1 MSRRILVVDDEREVI
16 SLIEKYLLREGYA
29 VRTAVNAEK
38 ALQLMRQEKYD
49 LIILDVILP
58 GANGLDICRQ
68 LRRDSM
74 VPILL
79 ISAKADDADK
89 VLGLGLGADDYITK
103 PFSLNELVAR
113 VKAHIRRYD
122 HQSEARETA
131 GADGPIIC
139 GPLEISGRSRVVRLN
154 GRPISLTGKEFDLLS
169 FLCINAEQVFSRE
182 YLYERI
188 WGHDAAGDSRTI
200 MVHISRLR
208 EKIEADPAR
217 PHHLLTVWGAGYK
230 FCRDGCRQ

>member
-1 MSRRILVVDDEREVI
+1 MSRRILVVDDEREVV

>member
-1 MSRRILVVDDEREVI
+1 MSRRILVVDDEREVV

-29 VRTAVNAEK
+29 VRTAGTAER
-38 ALQLMRQEKYD
+38 ALQLIRQEKYD

-58 GANGLDICRQ
+58 GSNGLDICRQ
-68 LRRDSM
+68 LRQDSM

-122 HQSEARETA
+122 HQNEIRDIT
-131 GADGPIIC
+131 GANGPLIC

-154 GRPISLTGKEFDLLS
+154 GRPVSLTGKEFDLLS
-169 FLCINAEQVFSRE
+169 FLCTNSDQVFSRE

-188 WGHDAAGDSRTI
+188 WGHDAAGDSRTV

-208 EKIEADPAR
+208 EKIEADPANPR
-217 PHHLLTVWGAGYK
+217 HLLTVWGAGYK
-230 FCRDGCRQ
+230 FCRTGTEP